1 MRFCVGAFAGAH
13 GVRGLV
19 KLKSFTG
26 EPDAILRYRPLTD
39 EVGGRE
45 FQVTLVSTT
54 PSPKGDSFVVKI
66 DGVTTREGA
75 EALVSV
81 RVYAPRASLPATDE
95 DEFYHADLIGL
106 AAETPDGTPLG
117 KVAGLYDFGAGDV
130 LEITVEGG
138 KSMLVPF
145 TRAAVPQVDMAAKR
159 VVVDPPVET

>member
-45 FQVTLVSTT
+45 FQVTLVSTA
-54 PSPKGDSFVVKI
+54 KDCFVVKV

-75 EALVSV
+75 EALASV
-81 RVYAPRASLPATDE
+81 RVYAPRAALPATEE

-106 AAETPDGTPLG
+106 AAETTDGAPLG
-117 KVAGLYDFGAGDV
+117 QVAGLYDFGAGDV
-130 LEITVEGG
+130 LEIAVPGG
-138 KSMLVPF
+138 KPLLVPF
-145 TRAAVPQVDMAAKR
+145 TRAAVPQVDMAGKR
-159 VVVDPPVET
+159 VVIDLPVEA